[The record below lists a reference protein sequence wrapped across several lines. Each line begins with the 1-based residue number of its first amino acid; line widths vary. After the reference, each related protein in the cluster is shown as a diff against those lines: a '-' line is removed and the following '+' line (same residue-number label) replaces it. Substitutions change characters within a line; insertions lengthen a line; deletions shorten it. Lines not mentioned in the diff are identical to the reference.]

1 MSTTTVTGRTS
12 LNLRWRVVD
21 IVVASVIGVAAG
33 LVFFAWN
40 QLYAPVSAP
49 LQVVLPGLQ
58 SLVYGV
64 WLIGGVV
71 GGLVIRKPGAA
82 ILVELLAAI
91 VSTGLGAQW
100 GFLTLESGIVQGLGA
115 ELVFLAFLYRS
126 WRLPVA
132 MLAGAASGLAMAGN
146 DLILYYAG
154 ADGWF
159 ALVYTV
165 SAVIS
170 GVVIAG
176 AGGWLVVRALAR
188 TGVLTRFEA
197 GRESPSP

>member
-1 MSTTTVTGRTS
+1 MDTTTVTGRTS

-64 WLIGGVV
+64 WVIGGVV

-91 VSTGLGAQW
+91 VSTGLGAQG

-132 MLAGAASGLAMAGN
+132 ILAGAASGLAMAGN

-154 ADGWF
+154 ADAWF

-170 GVVIAG
+170 GAVIAG